1 MSTTW
6 LHCYT
11 IKKSEVYL
19 LKTIREEFQHHHD
32 SHVQDNPESVNIEFS
47 TVVPGSEIP
56 DWFSY
61 QSSGRKVNI
70 ELPPNWFNSNFL
82 GFALSAVLGFDA
94 LPSHDPNFNVFSLFC
109 IFDFQNSAA
118 SYSDN
123 VFHLN
128 SGPALIES
136 DHLWLGY
143 APVVSSFKWHEV
155 NHFEAAFMTFT
166 TNLALVVKRCGIR
179 LVYSSEDV
187 SDNNPTMIQYISP
200 PPPPRSTL
208 LIQEIDEG
216 GPSGSA
222 CSSEDSCT

>member
-6 LHCYT
+6 LHCYN

-32 SHVQDNPESVNIEFS
+32 SHVQDNPEWGPIEFS

-61 QSSGRKVNI
+61 QSSGFKVNI

-82 GFALSAVLGFDA
+82 GFALSAVFGFDP
-94 LPSHDPNFNVFSLFC
+94 LPDYDPNDRVFSLFC
-109 IFDFQNSAA
+109 MFCFQNSADF
-118 SYSDN
+118 YDDN
-123 VFHLN
+123 VFHFD

-155 NHFEAAFMTFT
+155 NRFEATFIIFSSH
-166 TNLALVVKRCGIR
+166 LVVKRCGIR

-208 LIQEIDEG
+208 LIEEIDEG
-216 GPSGSA
+216 GPSRSA